1 MSKSPK
7 DSKTQPVN
15 TEALTNIKSAYLIE
29 KVFSFLEEKKKL
41 ELMIHS
47 KRYQTI
53 FKINIDSYKKKSG
66 RYKIDGINGLGKEF
80 SLDND
85 NLVFEGEYLHG
96 KRNGKGKEYTVWGSE
111 LIFEGEYLNG
121 KKNGK
126 GKEYYYNRVLIEGEY
141 LAGERAQ
148 EKNEKSKQDFY
159 KKTTQFEG
167 EYLNGL
173 KHGQGKEFY
182 TNGKIKFEGQYLKGL
197 KWNGK
202 GYDTRNNI
210 SYELKEGTGII
221 KEYYD
226 YGDLKFEGELLNGK
240 KHGKGKEYLYHYGPL
255 EFDYYPYFPSGSGY
269 NEDKY
274 LVIGFFSVG
283 LFNSYEGEYLNG
295 LRNGKGKEFYINGK
309 IKFEGEYLNGKRW
322 KGKGYNPKGNIEYGM
337 KNGLGY
343 VKEYYHDGK
352 IKLEAKYVNG
362 VKHGYVKEY
371 YIEYRK
377 MDFWQCEQIENK
389 EFYYLEFEGVYLN
402 GERNGKGKVNN
413 IRNLLEFEGEY
424 LNGKRNGKGKIYYSD
439 GDLLLEAE
447 YANGKI
453 KHGIEYLD
461 KRRVGFDG
469 EYKNGKKIKGKKYEY
484 FTDGKLKFE
493 GEYINGKKWNGKGFN
508 KNGKI
513 IFELKEGKGFIKE
526 FSNRNDRLEFEGE
539 YSNGER
545 NGKGK
550 EFNYDNKLEY
560 KGEYLNGER
569 WNGTQYNY
577 NYNGKLDYINEYKEG
592 KKGRMKEMK
601 DLTDEE
607 KLKYNQEVLDE
618 EKIKKEEKEKEE
630 KESKEINENKKQEE
644 QKEDIKEQQKEKN
657 KDDKSEE
664 EKNKIPIFV
673 NNYGKEVGIPNLK
686 LDYDNKCELCFD
698 GKINIGIKYN
708 EKENLCSFIGPI
720 CSIPKNDKEKFY
732 KQLLISN
739 AFGIENGGAVLSIE
753 EKTNRIMLS
762 FTFIANT
769 FDYKLFKVVLNN
781 FVNIVETNMNKYEK
795 LLKNN
800 S

>member
-29 KVFSFLEEKKKL
+29 KVFSFLEENKKL
-41 ELMIHS
+41 QLMIHS

-53 FKINIDSYKKKSG
+53 FNINIDSYKKKSG

-141 LAGERAQ
+141 LTGERAQ

-159 KKTTQFEG
+159 KKTIQFEG

-283 LFNSYEGEYLNG
+283 LFNSY
-295 LRNGKGKEFYINGK
+295 
-309 IKFEGEYLNGKRW
+309 EGEYLNGKRW

-592 KKGRMKEMK
+592 KRGRMKEMK

-673 NNYGKEVGIPNLK
+673 NNYGKEVGIPNLE
-686 LDYDNKCELCFD
+686 LDYDNKCELCFN

-720 CSIPKNDKEKFY
+720 CSIPKTDKEKFY

-769 FDYKLFKVVLNN
+769 FDYQLFKVVLNN
-781 FVNIVETNMNKYEK
+781 FVNIVEANMDKYEK